1 MASLPERRAG
11 RAAATAAALVWMA
24 ALACASA
31 GPPAPAPAAPRET
44 ATSPELEPVAQ
55 RCSALPGAR
64 VERFPDHVVVSLP
77 SDALFTPGKAALAP
91 VAPDDLAPFAEAAR
105 ALPDTKLEVRTYTD
119 AQGSESFN
127 LTLSEDRAD
136 AVRRWLVGEGVPADR
151 VSAEGLGAQFPVA
164 GNDTPEGRNQNRRVE
179 IEMRAPAG
187 AGAAPTADTAKRP

>member
-1 MASLPERRAG
+1 MASLPERRVG
-11 RAAATAAALVWMA
+11 RAQATAAAFAWVA

-31 GPPAPAPAAPRET
+31 SPPPALPAPVRGA

-77 SDALFTPGKAALAP
+77 SDALFTPGKAALAA
-91 VAPDDLAPFAEAAR
+91 VAPDDLAPFAELAR
-105 ALPDTKLEVRTYTD
+105 ALPDASLQVRTYTD

-136 AVRRWLVGEGVPADR
+136 AVKRWLVGEGVPADR
-151 VSAEGLGAQFPVA
+151 VSAAGLGAQFPVA
-164 GNDTPEGRNQNRRVE
+164 SNDTPEGRNQNRRVE
-179 IEMRAPAG
+179 IEMRTPAG
-187 AGAAPTADTAKRP
+187 AGAAPSADTAKRP